1 MLWSTLHRRIGKQP
15 LSFSQH
21 NHIKAVIDGKTFFL
35 DLKYNAKGQPYL
47 VPRQN

>member
-1 MLWSTLHRRIGKQP
+1 MLWSTLHRRIGKHP

-21 NHIKAVIDGKTFFL
+21 NRIKAVIDGKAIFL
-35 DLKYNAKGQPYL
+35 DLKYNAKGQLCL